1 MLTEQDIKENAD
13 RLIALGKKAWLK
25 KRRSEHKA
33 KMLDKQQEAEV
44 TEIEK
49 AKEQSGLDEQ

>member
-1 MLTEQDIKENAD
+1 MIEQNIKENAD
-13 RLIALGKKAWLK
+13 KLILIGKEAWLK

-44 TEIEK
+44 AEIEK
-49 AKEQSGLDEQ
+49 AKEQSGIDEQE